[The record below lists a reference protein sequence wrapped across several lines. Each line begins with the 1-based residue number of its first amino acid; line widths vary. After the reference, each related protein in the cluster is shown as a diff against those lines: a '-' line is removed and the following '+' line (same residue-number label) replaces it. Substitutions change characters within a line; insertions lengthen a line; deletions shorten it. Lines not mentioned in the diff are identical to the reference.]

1 MGLSDRLSNATK
13 GVRPS
18 DGVSGGGSLIGA
30 TVRRRK
36 DAIADSSRRLKVK
49 VHNKLFETIDVAKL
63 ETLEPAMVSTKVT
76 AAINDI
82 LNEDGRLLTDSDRG
96 KLIEE
101 LKNELLGL
109 GPLEPL
115 LRDDEITDILVN
127 GHNQVYVEKRGKLHA
142 TDVVFQDDQHLMLII
157 DRIVSR
163 VGRRV
168 DESSPMVDAR
178 LPDGSRI
185 NAIIPPLALDGPAL
199 SIRRFGKHRFDIGAL
214 VEKDALTWDLVEFLL
229 AVVRARLNV
238 IVCGGTGSGKTTMLN
253 CLSAFVPENERI
265 VTIEDS
271 AELSL
276 QQPHVVRLETRPSN
290 LEGRGEVTQRDLVK
304 NCLRMRPDR
313 IVVGEVRGAE
323 VFDMLQAMST
333 GHDGSIATIHA
344 NSPRECLG
352 RLEMMMLL
360 SGVSIPQ
367 RAMRQQIASAV
378 NIIVHVSRL
387 SDGSRK
393 VMKISEISGMEG
405 EMIMMQDLFEFVRA
419 RHHRRRKNQ
428 RQFSIDRHSFHLHPT
443 PRNGRLQN
451 RIESHQNG
459 RAMSPGDLLIPVA
472 VAGFVLVALRA
483 VVHAPRQSPS
493 GQSHR
498 HAPHGAPGRNA
509 GSTDISR
516 TDRPRLSGREFLSWF
531 YRLNLLQKLE
541 ENLWQAGIYARIADV
556 LLVILLM
563 FAAGL
568 AVGQAIWGKVL
579 ISIGIGAGVAMLPII
594 YIRVR
599 RQRRI
604 KAFAKQLPYALDLIK
619 SSLEAGHTLLRG
631 LQVVVTEFADPISS
645 EFRSAIEQSRLGLP
659 LARALEEMLKRVPQ
673 EDLRLLVV
681 GVARSI
687 RSRQL
692 AAR

>member
-1 MGLSDRLSNATK
+1 MGLTERLSNSTRNGRPPEIPPAT
-13 GVRPS
+13 S
-18 DGVSGGGSLIGA
+18 SLIGG
-30 TVRRRK
+30 TVRRRR
-36 DAIADSSRRLKVK
+36 DVIADSSRRLKVK
-49 VHNKLFETIDVAKL
+49 IHNKLFETIDVTKL
-63 ETLEPAMVSTKVT
+63 ETLEPAMVSIKVSE
-76 AAINDI
+76 AINEI
-82 LNEDGRLLTDSDRG
+82 LNEDGRLLTEADRSR
-96 KLIEE
+96 LVED

-127 GHNQVYVEKRGKLHA
+127 GHGQVYVEKRGKLNS
-142 TDVVFQDDQHLMLII
+142 TDVLFQDDQHLMLII

-214 VEKDALTWDLVEFLL
+214 VEKEALTWDLVEFLL

-253 CLSAFVPENERI
+253 CLSAFVPEDERI

-276 QQPHVVRLETRPSN
+276 QQPHVVRLETRPPN
-290 LEGRGEVTQRDLVK
+290 LEGRGEVTQRELVR

-323 VFDMLQAMST
+323 VLDMLQAMST

-378 NIIVHVSRL
+378 NVIVHVSRL

-405 EMIMMQDLFEFVRA
+405 EIIMMQDLFEFVRA
-419 RHHRRRKNQ
+419 DTTESGKINGNFRSTGIRSMYTQ
-428 RQFSIDRHSFHLHPT
+428 RLEIAGYNS
-443 PRNGRLQN
+443 
-451 RIESHQNG
+451 ES
-459 RAMSPGDLLIPVA
+459 
-472 VAGFVLVALRA
+472 
-483 VVHAPRQSPS
+483 
-493 GQSHR
+493 
-498 HAPHGAPGRNA
+498 
-509 GSTDISR
+509 
-516 TDRPRLSGREFLSWF
+516 
-531 YRLNLLQKLE
+531 K
-541 ENLWQAGIYARIADV
+541 
-556 LLVILLM
+556 VIR
-563 FAAGL
+563 AAG
-568 AVGQAIWGKVL
+568 
-579 ISIGIGAGVAMLPII
+579 
-594 YIRVR
+594 R
-599 RQRRI
+599 
-604 KAFAKQLPYALDLIK
+604 
-619 SSLEAGHTLLRG
+619 
-631 LQVVVTEFADPISS
+631 
-645 EFRSAIEQSRLGLP
+645 
-659 LARALEEMLKRVPQ
+659 
-673 EDLRLLVV
+673 
-681 GVARSI
+681 
-687 RSRQL
+687 
-692 AAR
+692 

>member
-1 MGLSDRLSNATK
+1 MGLINRLSKATN
-13 GVRPS
+13 GAHPLEAVTGS
-18 DGVSGGGSLIGA
+18 GSLIGA
-30 TVRRRK
+30 TVRRRR

-49 VHNKLFETIDVAKL
+49 VHNKLFETIDVSKL
-63 ETLEPAMVSTKVT
+63 ETLEPAMVSVKVT

-82 LNEDGRLLTDSDRG
+82 LNEEDRLLTDIDRSR
-96 KLIEE
+96 LIEE

-115 LRDDEITDILVN
+115 LRDDEVNDILVN
-127 GHNQVYVEKRGKLHA
+127 GHDQVYVEKHGKLYA

-214 VEKDALTWDLVEFLL
+214 VEKGTLTWDMVEFLL

-253 CLSAFVPENERI
+253 CLSAFVPEDERI

-276 QQPHVVRLETRPSN
+276 QQPHVVRLETRPAN

-360 SGVSIPQ
+360 SGISIPQ

-393 VMKISEISGMEG
+393 VLRISEISGMEG

-419 RHHRRRKNQ
+419 DTTPAGQINGAFQSTGIRSTYNQ
-428 RQFSIDRHSFHLHPT
+428 RLET
-443 PRNGRLQN
+443 AGYKT
-451 RIESHQNG
+451 ES
-459 RAMSPGDLLIPVA
+459 
-472 VAGFVLVALRA
+472 
-483 VVHAPRQSPS
+483 
-493 GQSHR
+493 
-498 HAPHGAPGRNA
+498 
-509 GSTDISR
+509 
-516 TDRPRLSGREFLSWF
+516 
-531 YRLNLLQKLE
+531 K
-541 ENLWQAGIYARIADV
+541 
-556 LLVILLM
+556 VIRM
-563 FAAGL
+563 
-568 AVGQAIWGKVL
+568 
-579 ISIGIGAGVAMLPII
+579 
-594 YIRVR
+594 
-599 RQRRI
+599 
-604 KAFAKQLPYALDLIK
+604 
-619 SSLEAGHTLLRG
+619 
-631 LQVVVTEFADPISS
+631 
-645 EFRSAIEQSRLGLP
+645 
-659 LARALEEMLKRVPQ
+659 
-673 EDLRLLVV
+673 
-681 GVARSI
+681 
-687 RSRQL
+687 

>member
-1 MGLSDRLSNATK
+1 MGLTDRLSNSTK
-13 GVRPS
+13 GGRS
-18 DGVSGGGSLIGA
+18 ADTASASGSLIGA

-49 VHNKLFETIDVAKL
+49 VHNKLFETIDVSKL
-63 ETLEPAMVSTKVT
+63 ETLEPAMVSSKVT

-82 LNEDGRLLTDSDRG
+82 LNEDGRLLTDADRG
-96 KLIEE
+96 RLVEE

-127 GHNQVYVEKRGKLHA
+127 GHDQVYVEKRGKLHA
-142 TDVVFQDDQHLMLII
+142 TDVVFQDDAHLMLII

-253 CLSAFVPENERI
+253 CLSAFVPEDERI

-367 RAMRQQIASAV
+367 RAMRQQIASALNV
-378 NIIVHVSRL
+378 IVHVSRL

-393 VMKISEISGMEG
+393 VLKISEISGMEG

-419 RHHRRRKNQ
+419 
-428 RQFSIDRHSFHLHPT
+428 DT
-443 PRNGRLQN
+443 
-451 RIESHQNG
+451 
-459 RAMSPGDLLIPVA
+459 
-472 VAGFVLVALRA
+472 
-483 VVHAPRQSPS
+483 
-493 GQSHR
+493 
-498 HAPHGAPGRNA
+498 
-509 GSTDISR
+509 T
-516 TDRPRLSGREFLSWF
+516 
-531 YRLNLLQKLE
+531 
-541 ENLWQAGIYARIADV
+541 
-556 LLVILLM
+556 
-563 FAAGL
+563 AAGKINGSFQSTGIRSSFTQRL
-568 AVGQAIWGKVL
+568 ETAGYKTESKV
-579 ISIGIGAGVAMLPII
+579 
-594 YIRVR
+594 
-599 RQRRI
+599 I
-604 KAFAKQLPYALDLIK
+604 KA
-619 SSLEAGHTLLRG
+619 
-631 LQVVVTEFADPISS
+631 
-645 EFRSAIEQSRLGLP
+645 
-659 LARALEEMLKRVPQ
+659 
-673 EDLRLLVV
+673 
-681 GVARSI
+681 
-687 RSRQL
+687 